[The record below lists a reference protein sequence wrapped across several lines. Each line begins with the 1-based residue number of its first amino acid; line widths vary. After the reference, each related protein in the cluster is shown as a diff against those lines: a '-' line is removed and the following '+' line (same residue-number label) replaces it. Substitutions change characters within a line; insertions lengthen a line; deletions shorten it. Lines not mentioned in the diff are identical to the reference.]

1 MSNKIFVFDFDGVVC
16 DSTDE
21 CMVSSWNAWEAWNS
35 RTEIREK
42 VEEFT
47 KEEQVIFRKI
57 RPRVRG
63 AGEYY
68 ILRRAISEGI
78 SIESQDVYDNLER
91 RWKDYLNPFKKVFFE
106 MRDRLREIN
115 LDQWIDLHPIYIDV
129 INVMKELHSQER
141 LYIATMK
148 DAESVRLILGKQG
161 LVLPEENLLDQSKI
175 KTKVQAL
182 DQFRDQLKC
191 NKKDI
196 IFIDDNV
203 THLLEPQLAGY
214 SIYLTTWGNPISEY
228 LSIAKDNYIPLLS
241 DCAQLLTDFR

>member
-47 KEEQVIFRKI
+47 KEDQVIFRKI

-91 RWKDYLNPFKKVFFE
+91 RWKDYLNC
-106 MRDRLREIN
+106 
-115 LDQWIDLHPIYIDV
+115 Y
-129 INVMKELHSQER
+129 
-141 LYIATMK
+141 T
-148 DAESVRLILGKQG
+148 
-161 LVLPEENLLDQSKI
+161 
-175 KTKVQAL
+175 
-182 DQFRDQLKC
+182 
-191 NKKDI
+191 
-196 IFIDDNV
+196 
-203 THLLEPQLAGY
+203 
-214 SIYLTTWGNPISEY
+214 
-228 LSIAKDNYIPLLS
+228 
-241 DCAQLLTDFR
+241 